1 MSIDVVYYTCV
12 FIGIILIISG
22 FFILTNENDD

>member
-12 FIGIILIISG
+12 FIGIILIISA
-22 FFILTNENDD
+22 FFILTKDDNQ